1 MKGGDTVMVLASA
14 LPNIKGY
21 QHSSRWNIDDTSD
34 ADSALYKTTGS
45 AGFYAATE
53 KSSNNILKFD
63 ASRSNPIYGRSDKVQ
78 PPALQLISQ
87 LRY

>member
-1 MKGGDTVMVLASA
+1 MVLASA

-45 AGFYAATE
+45 AGLYAATE
-53 KSSNNILKFD
+53 QSSNNILKFD